1 MRTILSILLSFTLLS
16 TAPLP
21 GPAAPEPRPGTEAPA
36 GTETDMQEEAGG
48 QQAGEDAAPENGETG
63 TEETGETKETGEPPE
78 ETGGEPIT
86 KKEEKEGL
94 QEKQEDQK
102 TPGDRK
108 APKKN
113 EKKET
118 DAKGKADEAQPEEK
132 KPGQEK
138 AGPKE
143 SQGMEPAQEAD
154 GEPLEAVKEE
164 RSAGLIEVDL
174 DQNRETACLSLRDG
188 EILERKAKDGYHTAV
203 SRKINCKHTSASIS
217 ASAKCK
223 KAANPLNP
231 TEAELRTGV
240 VLTGKLRNKS
250 FTTKLVEDAGDG
262 VNNTVTHLHLEVDV
276 DAPGVGTL
284 LLAGPY
290 KCGDGYAGYAYFGK
304 HYSYCPNT
312 KNFYEVGD
320 SHVWLGCT
328 AGDTGIRE
336 YHPQTYSHKFNVY
349 KYVPNSY
356 KVKYDANGGDGT
368 VAGQNATYDQAFALR
383 PGSGFKLA
391 GHTLTGWNTRPNGTG
406 RAYGL
411 GASVKNLTKENGGVV
426 TLYAQWRPNRLTVR
440 YNANGGNAKLNAPQQ
455 IGPYLDSWTYGN
467 VKKDPADF
475 ALFGLSR
482 DGYDRK
488 DGAEWNTSPNGTGKP
503 FDQDVGYLATDY
515 APGLTTADQD
525 ITLYAQWE
533 PKTYT
538 VTLDN
543 QLKDPDKAGTGK
555 VYKKYTK
562 GMFLDSTCSQGAT
575 RITPPEKEG
584 YKFTGYYDPAGKPM
598 TDSEGTLTALAKG
611 KKDEIGDETWQAR
624 YDYLIGCEDYADI
637 PCDLEKL
644 PEDSREEPGVKLTY
658 DRAARK
664 ITAQTG
670 QPGCTVS
677 VIAEPPGT
685 KVGEFTSTMAAGSAS
700 GSSSTASVEI
710 RMAVPEGAAYEV
722 EAVKGDEILCYFQAY
737 YKDGRFRTSVKLG
750 SQEAK
755 EQAPGSSIAGSAWN
769 REGQEDYGLYRYNG
783 CSELKDI
790 QGPGTVCRHFRY
802 KDVNMAY
809 SGDGATEGK
818 NTLEYDVSL
827 EDMYQFRDNGFTKEK
842 TETKYTEDNEPYE
855 CRVRYGF
862 HGWDMEINGRKK
874 NKLHQEK
881 QQKGTRKV
889 YFEAKEVGAISDHTT
904 EDISTYQT
912 AEPIHVLPGL
922 PGSGRSAQGTWEGTV
937 RAAAQGGAHAKEYI
951 NLTPKWDACPTITV
965 APGEKLEFYE
975 GEEVTKEGLT
985 SRLIAHDNEDNRDM
999 KAYPDLNDKLRIV
1012 KVSCPE
1018 PENRSQAAY
1027 EKTYENDVPA
1037 EFLLDTYYLKLEEDE
1052 TVDVLVTFAV
1062 TDSAGNTTEE
1072 EIPVKVKYN
1081 HYPEISSEDAFYYLK
1096 EEANRGEITE
1106 TALLGRASAE
1116 DEEDG
1121 DITVKLMLKD
1131 FDPQETKM
1139 QTQPKAEF
1147 DVTYQVTDAFRKTSY
1162 KTVKLMVWDGDAA
1175 AAEAPKYY
1183 VRYISEKYL
1192 DTLEENST
1200 WREPENMAYL
1210 KAMLRNETPMET
1222 WKFTHEDVEDVQ
1234 GWITAGGG
1242 GNWKTGRE
1250 ANREFLARFARCRQ

>member
-1 MRTILSILLSFTLLS
+1 MRTILSILLSFTLLA

-21 GPAAPEPRPGTEAPA
+21 GPAASADCPGTEAPA
-36 GTETDMQEEAGG
+36 NTEEAGTQEEAGG
-48 QQAGEDAAPENGETG
+48 QKTEEDAALGREEKETKETEE
-63 TEETGETKETGEPPE
+63 TEETGRLEE
-78 ETGGEPIT
+78 ETGGQPGAQ
-86 KKEEKEGL
+86 KGDKEAL
-94 QEKQEDQK
+94 QEKQK
-102 TPGDRK
+102 TPEDRK
-108 APKKN
+108 APKINK
-113 EKKET
+113 EKKEGEEKEKT
-118 DAKGKADEAQPEEK
+118 EKTKPEEK
-132 KPGQEK
+132 KEEREK
-138 AGPKE
+138 AGSKE
-143 SQGMEPAQEAD
+143 SQGEEPIQE
-154 GEPLEAVKEE
+154 E
-164 RSAGLIEVDL
+164 SAGTLESAERRASGIIEVNL
-174 DQNRETACLSLRDG
+174 DQNKEIPCLALRDG
-188 EILERKAKDGYHTAV
+188 EMLERKDKDGYHTTV
-203 SRKINCKHTSASIS
+203 SRRVNCKHTSGAIS
-217 ASAKCK
+217 ASVKCK

-231 TEAELRTGV
+231 TRNDLKTGV
-240 VLTGKLRNKS
+240 VLTGKLRNKN
-250 FTTKLVEDAGDG
+250 FTTKLVADDKGG
-262 VNNTVTHLHLEVDV
+262 KNNTVTHLHLEANV

-290 KCGDGYAGYAYFGK
+290 LCGDGYAGYAYFGK

-312 KNFYEVGD
+312 KKFYEVGD

-328 AGDTGIRE
+328 AGDTGIKE
-336 YHPQTYSHKFNVY
+336 YHPQTYSHKFDVY
-349 KYVPNSY
+349 KSVPNSY
-356 KVKYDANGGDGT
+356 KVRYDANGGAGT

-391 GHTLTGWNTRPNGTG
+391 GHTLTGWNTSPNGTG

-411 GASVKNLTKENGGVV
+411 GASVKNLTKENGGIIM
-426 TLYAQWRPNRLTVR
+426 LYAQWRPNRLTVR

-455 IGPYLDSWTYGN
+455 IGFYADSWAYGSA
-467 VKKDPADF
+467 KKDPADF

-503 FDQDVGYLATDY
+503 FDQDVGYLVTDY
-515 APGLTTADQD
+515 APGLTTADQN

-584 YKFTGYYDPAGKPM
+584 YKFTGYYDPAGKLM

-637 PCDLEKL
+637 PCDLEKT
-644 PEDSREEPGVKLTY
+644 PQDSREEPGMKLTY
-658 DRAARK
+658 DQTAGK
-664 ITAQTG
+664 VTAQTG

-677 VIAEPPGT
+677 ILAKPPGT
-685 KVGEFTSTMAAGSAS
+685 KVGEFTSTMAAGSAIGS
-700 GSSSTASVEI
+700 GSAANVEI
-710 RMAVPEGAAYEV
+710 RMTVPEGAAYMVIAE
-722 EAVKGDEILCYFQAY
+722 KGGKTLCSFQAY

-750 SQEAK
+750 SREAK
-755 EQAPGSSIAGSAWN
+755 VQTSGSSIAGSAWN

-790 QGPGTVCRHFRY
+790 QGPGTVCRYFRY

-809 SGDGATEGK
+809 SGDGATAGR

-827 EDMYQFRDNGFTKEK
+827 EDMYQFRDNGFVKEK

-855 CRVRYGF
+855 CKVRYGF
-862 HGWDMEINGRKK
+862 HGWDMVCKDKK
-874 NKLHQEK
+874 NYSYTEK
-881 QQKGTRKV
+881 EQRNACEV
-889 YFEAKEVGAISDHTT
+889 YESAEGVGAISDRTT
-904 EDISTYQT
+904 EDISSYQA

-922 PGSGRSAQGTWEGTV
+922 PGSGRSAQGTWEGNV
-937 RAAAQGGAHAKEYI
+937 RVAAQGGAHAKEYI
-951 NLTPKWDACPTITV
+951 NLTPKWDAYPTITL

-985 SRLIAHDNEDNRDM
+985 SRLIAHDNEDNNRS
-999 KAYPDLNDKLRIV
+999 YPFMNDKLRIV
-1012 KVSCPE
+1012 KVVCPE

-1037 EFLLDTYYLKLEEDE
+1037 GFLLDTYYLKLEEDE

-1062 TDSAGNTTEE
+1062 TDSVGNTTEE

-1096 EEANRGEITE
+1096 EEANRGEITDS
-1106 TALLGRASAE
+1106 ALLGRASAE

-1131 FDPQETKM
+1131 FDPQKIKM
-1139 QTQPKAEF
+1139 QTQSKAEF
-1147 DVTYQVTDAFRKTSY
+1147 DVIYQVTDAFRKTSY

-1222 WKFTHEDVEDVQ
+1222 WEFTHEDVEDVQ
-1234 GWITAGGG
+1234 GWITAGGE

-1250 ANREFLARFARCRQ
+1250 ANREFLAKFARCRQ